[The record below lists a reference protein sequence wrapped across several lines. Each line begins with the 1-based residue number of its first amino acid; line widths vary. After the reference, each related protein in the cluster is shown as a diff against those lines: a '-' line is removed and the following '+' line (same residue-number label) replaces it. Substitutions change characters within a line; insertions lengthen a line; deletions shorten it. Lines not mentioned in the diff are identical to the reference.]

1 MTHRRQ
7 TIRAAFATAVT
18 GLASTGARVYPSR
31 LYPLLADELPAL
43 RIYTDSDGV
52 DGESIGVQ
60 VVPPIRRVRVVCEV
74 VAKANTGA
82 DDAVDAICEQLEAA
96 LTANPFLSGA
106 VLALRYE
113 GFEQQLSVDGDQQV
127 VVGRLTFEATA
138 AS

>member
-7 TIRAAFATAVT
+7 TIRSAFASAVT
-18 GLASTGARVYPSR
+18 GLPATASRVYVSR
-31 LYPLLADELPAL
+31 LYALQPDELPAL
-43 RIYTDSDGV
+43 RIFTESDGV
-52 DGESIGVQ
+52 EGESIGVQ

-74 VAKANTGA
+74 VAKANAAA
-82 DDAVDAICEQLEAA
+82 DDAVDAICEQMEAA
-96 LTANPFLSGA
+96 LVANPFLSGA
-106 VLALRYE
+106 VLALRYQ

>member
-7 TIRAAFATAVT
+7 TIRAAFASAVT
-18 GLASTGARVYPSR
+18 GLAATGARVYVSR
-31 LYPLLADELPAL
+31 LYPLQPDELPAL
-43 RIYTDSDGV
+43 RVYTDSDGV
-52 DGESIGVQ
+52 EGESIGVL

-74 VAKANTGA
+74 VAKANAAA
-82 DDAVDAICEQLEAA
+82 DDAVDAACEQLEVA
-96 LTANPFLSGA
+96 LAANPFLGGA
-106 VLALRYE
+106 VMALRYQ

>member
-7 TIRAAFATAVT
+7 TIRSAFATAVT
-18 GLASTGARVYPSR
+18 GLVSTGSRVYPSR
-31 LYPLLADELPAL
+31 LYPLLGDELPAL
-43 RIYTDSDGV
+43 RVYTDSDAV
-52 DGESIGVQ
+52 EGESIGVL

-82 DDAVDAICEQLEAA
+82 DDSVDAICEQMETA
-96 LTANPFLSGA
+96 LAANPFLSGA
-106 VLALRYE
+106 VMALRYQ